1 MRGFYTAYISIGNM
15 VYMAFVVNLLLTIAN
30 LPLIFLFVATDVR
43 TTWLLILMLAPIL
56 AISLAAVFSVFER
69 FSADGSVEVAHEFVH
84 GWARYVRPAGATG
97 AIVSIGIFVLAVD
110 VIAVWGSPYG
120 AVAIPLFVTL
130 MALLVSTALHV
141 LTGIVGGVEAVSPL
155 AIWKACFYFSVR
167 RWYLT
172 VMSMVVLSIL
182 VSLTYAMPAWGAG
195 LAASPI
201 LYVAWTNSR
210 QALLPI
216 APTTAREAV
225 NA

>member
-1 MRGFYTAYISIGNM
+1 MRGFYTAYIHIGGM
-15 VYMAFVVNLLLTIAN
+15 VYMAFVVNLLLTVAN

-43 TTWLLILMLAPIL
+43 TTWLLILMFTPFLAV
-56 AISLAAVFSVFER
+56 SLAAVFSVFER
-69 FSADGSVEVAHEFVH
+69 FSADGSVEVARGFVH
-84 GWARYVRPAGATG
+84 GLARYARPAGGTG
-97 AIVSIGIFVLAVD
+97 AIVSIGIFILAVD

-120 AVAIPLFVTL
+120 AAAIPLFVTL

-141 LTGIVGGVEAVSPL
+141 LVGIVGGVEAGSPL
-155 AIWKACFYFSVR
+155 AIWKACLYFSVR

-201 LYVAWTNSR
+201 LYIAWTNSR

>member
-43 TTWLLILMLAPIL
+43 TTWLLILMLVPIL

-69 FSADGSVEVAHEFVH
+69 FSADGSVEVAHEFVR

-120 AVAIPLFVTL
+120 AAAIPLFVTL
-130 MALLVSTALHV
+130 MALFVSTALHV
-141 LTGIVGGVEAVSPL
+141 LAGIVGGVEAVSPL